1 MRKEE
6 VSLLIPDRF
15 QERWLRIYVRD
26 PEKLH
31 VAQVLKAVKN
41 LKAFDVNPFSLKMV
55 FKKSSVGVD
64 QPILAFLFFG
74 DFCLKHDE

>member
-41 LKAFDVNPFSLKMV
+41 LKAFDVNPFL
-55 FKKSSVGVD
+55 
-64 QPILAFLFFG
+64 
-74 DFCLKHDE
+74 